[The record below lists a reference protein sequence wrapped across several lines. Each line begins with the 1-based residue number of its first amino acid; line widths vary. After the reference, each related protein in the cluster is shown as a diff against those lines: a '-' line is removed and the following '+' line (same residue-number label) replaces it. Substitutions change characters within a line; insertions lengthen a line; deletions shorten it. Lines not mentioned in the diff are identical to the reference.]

1 MKVQILFVHLISYI
15 AFISCQSDTSTKT
28 KSDQTPKKPAVE
40 RIESSAKMD
49 EKADCSPEKAMK
61 LILALKEVEESKRN
75 LDSLTDH
82 KANISF
88 MIDSLKQDE
97 KELYSLTAGYNSEER
112 FEPYYHFYLNKSDCK
127 NIQILDIVSG
137 EYLPLETW
145 RSQNHN

>member
-1 MKVQILFVHLISYI
+1 MKKQILFVLLVSFL
-15 AFISCQSDTSTKT
+15 AFISCQSNESNKP
-28 KSDQTPKKPAVE
+28 KSDQIPEKPTLE
-40 RIESSAKMD
+40 KIDSSAKMG
-49 EKADCSPEKAMK
+49 EKTGCSTEEAMK
-61 LILALKEVEESKRN
+61 LILALKEVEEGKRN

-88 MIDSLKQDE
+88 MIDSLKQDGR
-97 KELYSLTAGYNSEER
+97 ELYSLTAGYNSEER

-145 RSQNHN
+145 RSQNRN

>member
-1 MKVQILFVHLISYI
+1 MKKQILFVLLISFL
-15 AFISCQSDTSTKT
+15 AFISCQSNTSNKA
-28 KSDQTPKKPAVE
+28 KSDQIPEKPAVE
-40 RIESSAKMD
+40 KIETSTKIG
-49 EKADCSPEKAMK
+49 EKAGCSTEEAMK
-61 LILALKEVEESKRN
+61 LILALKEVEESKGN

-88 MIDSLKQDE
+88 MIDSLKQDGR
-97 KELYSLTAGYNSEER
+97 ELYSLTAGYNREER

-145 RSQNHN
+145 RSQNRN

>member
-1 MKVQILFVHLISYI
+1 MKKQILFVLLISFLV
-15 AFISCQSDTSTKT
+15 FISCQNNQSNKA
-28 KSDQTPKKPAVE
+28 KNDQIPEKPAVE
-40 RIESSAKMD
+40 KIENSAKMGQ
-49 EKADCSPEKAMK
+49 KTGCSTEKAMK

-88 MIDSLKQDE
+88 MIDSLKQDG

-112 FEPYYHFYLNKSDCK
+112 FEPYYHFYLEKSDCK

-145 RSQNHN
+145 RKQNRD

>member
-1 MKVQILFVHLISYI
+1 MKKQILFVLLISFL
-15 AFISCQSDTSTKT
+15 AFIGCQSNTSTKA
-28 KSDQTPKKPAVE
+28 KSDQIPESPAVE
-40 RIESSAKMD
+40 KIETSAKIGEM
-49 EKADCSPEKAMK
+49 AGCSTEEAMK

-88 MIDSLKQDE
+88 MIDSLKQGGR
-97 KELYSLTAGYNSEER
+97 ELYSLTAGYNSEER

-137 EYLPLETW
+137 EYLPLEAW
-145 RSQNHN
+145 RKQNRN